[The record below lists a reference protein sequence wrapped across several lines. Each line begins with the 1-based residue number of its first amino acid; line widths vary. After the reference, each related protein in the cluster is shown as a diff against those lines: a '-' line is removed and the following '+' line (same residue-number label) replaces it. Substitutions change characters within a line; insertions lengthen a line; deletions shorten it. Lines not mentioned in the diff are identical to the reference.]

1 MQTVSPP
8 LVHGSSQASP
18 EYPRPERRLTIVHA
32 VAPAPFGGLE
42 RVVRSLASGQLA
54 AGHRVHVAAVVGG
67 SADHPFV
74 SAMTEAGVPT
84 AAITTGNR
92 DYFGERRAV
101 RTLCEEVGA
110 DILHTH
116 GYRPDVVAS
125 GIATG
130 LGIPRVSTVHGFT
143 GGDWKNRL
151 YERMQRYVLRRFDG
165 VIAVARSQIGPLS
178 AAGVP
183 AERIHLLPNA
193 WQPGTTLP
201 RRTARAAL
209 GAPDTTM
216 HVGWVGRLSHEKG
229 ADILLDALKVL
240 GDLPLT
246 VSVLGDGAE
255 RERLEGLAADLGIA
269 DRVRWH
275 GALPDAGRYFSAFDL
290 FVLSSRTE
298 GTPMVLFEAMAAGVP
313 IVASAVGGV
322 PDVITSAEGWL
333 VPAGD
338 PLELAA
344 AIRSAIADPSVAHTC
359 ARRAKTRLE
368 SEFALSTWLA
378 GHEALYTRLLTRR
391 A

>member
-1 MQTVSPP
+1 
-8 LVHGSSQASP
+8 
-18 EYPRPERRLTIVHA
+18 
-32 VAPAPFGGLE
+32 
-42 RVVRSLASGQLA
+42 
-54 AGHRVHVAAVVGG
+54 
-67 SADHPFV
+67 
-74 SAMTEAGVPT
+74 MTEAGVPT